1 VIVSLIVAMDR
12 NCGIGLNNKLPWR
25 LPADM
30 KRFKE
35 LTMGHHLIVGRKTWE
50 SIGRILPGRKMI
62 VLTRDQ
68 QVAIEGVEVVHSI
81 QEALR
86 IAEDAGETE
95 AFVGGGAEVYREA
108 LAVANRIYL
117 TLVEGEFDVDTC
129 FPAINWKEW
138 IEESSESFPVDDR
151 NPQAFTFKVVMR
163 RNPVSCGG

>member
-1 VIVSLIVAMDR
+1 MDR

-35 LTMGHHLIVGRKTWE
+35 LTMGHYLILGRKTWE
-50 SIGRILPGRKMI
+50 SIGRVLPGRKMI

-68 QVAIEGVEVVHSI
+68 QVAIEGVEVVHSL

-95 AFVGGGAEVYREA
+95 AFVGGGAEITGSA
-108 LAVANRIYL
+108 CCCKSIYL
-117 TLVEGEFDVDTC
+117 TLVEGEFGWTRT
-129 FPAINWKEW
+129 PLRS
-138 IEESSESFPVDDR
+138 IERMDRERRIISVDDR
-151 NPQAFTFKVVMR
+151 NPAF
-163 RNPVSCGG
+163 P